1 MAKIRVVGFDP
12 SLNNWGIATGSYDTV
27 TGIVAI
33 TSLAVT
39 QPEVPSGKR
48 VRQNSK
54 DIAVANQ
61 LATAAMLAA
70 EYAEAIFV
78 EVPVGSQT
86 ARAMASYGVCVG
98 ILGALRADHVPFY
111 EVNPI
116 EVKLISVGSKTA
128 TKNQMIDW
136 ATEKHPYAPWPRRI
150 INGQKSLITS
160 KAEHMADAIAAI
172 YAGIATAEFQQMLR
186 ILNSN
191 DTAAQVRE
199 AG

>member
-1 MAKIRVVGFDP
+1 
-12 SLNNWGIATGSYDTV
+12 
-27 TGIVAI
+27 
-33 TSLAVT
+33 
-39 QPEVPSGKR
+39 
-48 VRQNSK
+48 
-54 DIAVANQ
+54 
-61 LATAAMLAA
+61 
-70 EYAEAIFV
+70 
-78 EVPVGSQT
+78 
-86 ARAMASYGVCVG
+86 VCVG